1 LTCPG
6 CGAPLSLIID
16 ASDGP
21 DDGVLLCEHGHIYQI
36 DDPDD
41 NRELQ
46 AALGPSYRNK
56 LHA

>member
-1 LTCPG
+1 
-6 CGAPLSLIID
+6 LIID

-46 AALGPSYRNK
+46 AALGPSYRNR